1 VLSMRMN
8 EKYVVSAVAGGL
20 SLPADDI
27 RYALSKMGDILSK
40 KKLHLKVGVMHLVLQ
55 MDEGELTTARAIAEK
70 LKPIIRNRDSAT
82 IMSVAATFRLLVKWG
97 YLQRTKVKSV
107 VCYRRLS
114 DV

>member
-1 VLSMRMN
+1 MLMS

-55 MDEGELTTARAIAEK
+55 MDEGDLTTARAIAEK
-70 LKPIIRNRDSAT
+70 LKPMIRNSSGAT
-82 IMSVAATFRLLVKWG
+82 VMSVAGIFRLLVKWG
-97 YLQRTKVKSV
+97 YLQRTTVKSV
-107 VCYRRLS
+107 VHYRRLP